1 MFDIISPMRS
11 GFLGLDGGTEIEK
24 FERGLFLTGGAHVL
38 REKTNKLTN
47 FEVNFLVEPGN
58 ALFWKHSQTGQL
70 APRGAW
76 GSWSFAL
83 PARKVDAALAISPG
97 LPINQIFQPLGTHST
112 VDDDFEKLPVHVL
125 GGQKVPVGAD
135 AVVFATA
142 GHGTHDKVA
151 LVAGVSGPLIAHWR
165 GQTPPEFSTHVHDIT
180 GKSVDQVRHAG
191 LDTIFE
197 VRKWAA
203 PCSGTSTSSAQEYT
217 IALNGRASPEGKG
230 FLHVS
235 FGDHDALFSFM
246 ASGPLIPSFHKKHG
260 LVHTGDAPL
269 SAGAISTLAYYRGSK
284 MPFTAPLA
292 FEEELYPP
300 VLNGEIPYEVHRQYD
315 GSITHAFLCGP
326 RQGQWR
332 EFVKLP
338 LGETPPCEATKDH
351 TALDANSNVQ
361 RTFAPSRVFFTKTVQ
376 VAGIYFTPRP
386 NILNGRRP

>member
-1 MFDIISPMRS
+1 MFELTQPQKDGLLSLDADASIDKRNR
-11 GFLGLDGGTEIEK
+11 GFLLASGAEK
-24 FERGLFLTGGAHVL
+24 HPEGVYSLGDNRG
-38 REKTNKLTN
+38 RKM
-47 FEVNFLVEPGN
+47 VEPGN

-70 APRGAW
+70 VPRGAW
-76 GSWSFAL
+76 GSWSFGL
-83 PARKVDAALAISPG
+83 PARHLG
-97 LPINQIFQPLGTHST
+97 LDVFQPLETRST

-197 VRKWAA
+197 VRKWAP
-203 PCSGTSTSSAQEYT
+203 PCSGSSTSSAQEYT

-246 ASGPLIPSFHKKHG
+246 ASGPLIPSFHAKHG
-260 LVHTGDAPL
+260 LGHTGDAPL
-269 SAGAISTLAYYRGSK
+269 SAGAIHTKAYFRGSK
-284 MPFTAPLA
+284 MPFTAPMA

-315 GSITHAFLCGP
+315 GSITHAFSCGP
-326 RQGQWR
+326 RQGLWR

-338 LGETPPCEATKDH
+338 LGETPPCTPTKDY
-351 TALDANSNVQ
+351 S
-361 RTFAPSRVFFTKTVQ
+361 RTDRSFAEAPRIFFTRNLQ
-376 VAGIYFTPRP
+376 ASGIYFQPRP
-386 NILNGRRP
+386 LLMRGR

>member
-1 MFDIISPMRS
+1 MFDIIAPRH
-11 GFLGLDGGTEIEK
+11 GGILALDSSDIEK
-24 FERGLFLTGGAHVL
+24 RSRGTYLSSGGELTAEQTPGYEDH
-38 REKTNKLTN
+38 KPQK
-47 FEVNFLVEPGN
+47 FVEPGN
-58 ALFWKHSQTGQL
+58 TLFWEHSKTGQL

-83 PARKVDAALAISPG
+83 PARRVGTAPPISPG
-97 LPINQIFQPLGTHST
+97 LPSSGVFQPLGTRAT
-112 VDDDFEKLPVHVL
+112 VDDDFEKLPVFVL
-125 GGQKVPVGAD
+125 GGQKVPLGAD

-151 LVAGVSGPLIAHWR
+151 LVAGVAGPLIAHWR

-180 GKSVDQVRHAG
+180 GQSVDQVRHAG

-203 PCSGTSTSSAQEYT
+203 PCSGSSTSSAQEYT

-246 ASGPLIPSFHKKHG
+246 ASGPFIPSFHAKHG

-300 VLNGEIPYEVHRQYD
+300 VLNGEIPYEVHRRYD
-315 GSITHAFLCGP
+315 GSITHPFTCGD

-332 EFVKLP
+332 EYVKLP
-338 LGETPPCEATKDH
+338 VGETPPCEATKDH
-351 TALDANSNVQ
+351 TALDANSNVA

-386 NILNGRRP
+386 NILKGRRP

>member
-1 MFDIISPMRS
+1 MFEIITSYRS
-11 GFLGLDGGTEIEK
+11 GILSLDVDAQQPK
-24 FERGLFLTGGAHVL
+24 SLRGLFSMNAAVLTEEANAGFWNHKGGLIA
-38 REKTNKLTN
+38 
-47 FEVNFLVEPGN
+47 EPGN
-58 ALFWKHSQTGQL
+58 TLFWKHSTTGQL

-76 GSWSFAL
+76 GSWSFGL
-83 PARKVDAALAISPG
+83 PARHLG
-97 LPINQIFQPLGTHST
+97 LDIFQPLETRST

-151 LVAGVSGPLIAHWR
+151 LVAGVAGPLIAHWR

-203 PCSGTSTSSAQEYT
+203 PCSGQTTASTQEYT

-246 ASGPLIPSFHKKHG
+246 ASGPLIPSFHAKHG

-315 GSITHAFLCGP
+315 GSITHPFTCGP

-332 EFVKLP
+332 EFVKMP
-338 LGETPPCEATKDH
+338 LGETPPCTPTKDY
-351 TALDANSNVQ
+351 S
-361 RTFAPSRVFFTKTVQ
+361 RTDRSFAEAPRIFFTKNLQ
-376 VAGIYFTPRP
+376 ASGIYFQPRP
-386 NILNGRRP
+386 LLMRGR